1 MNYFRK
7 NLSRFRLI
15 TFDVTDTLL
24 EYATPPEGYYAQVIN
39 SVLKPNIGLLID
51 EQAIAH
57 SFGSCFRV
65 LKTQHPNFGCS
76 TSTRRIDERVENWQ
90 WWWRTLVE
98 RVILDAAKRKPD
110 EIPSALLLKIADQLI
125 EDYTCDSAGVC
136 WKKRLGVDDFLQQ
149 LQASGRSN
157 ETPVPYS
164 PPLLGIVSNFDP
176 RLETILRRH
185 RLLKP
190 SGACDGEGIDFVVSS
205 YEIGTEKPDPRI
217 FHTALR
223 RASALADGV
232 IQPHEALHI
241 GNLCREDYH
250 GARGAGWHALLVNVP
265 SKSRDSEQCRNVLGH
280 HIFKGI
286 PELQSCLSVDPSFP
300 W

>member
-1 MNYFRK
+1 MNHLRK

-24 EYATPPEGYYAQVIN
+24 EYATPPECYYAQVIN
-39 SVLKPNIGLLID
+39 GVLKPNIGLSID
-51 EQAIAH
+51 QKAIAN

-76 TSTRRIDERVENWQ
+76 TPARHIDQRVDNWR

-98 RVILDAAKRKPD
+98 RVILDAAKRNAN
-110 EIPSALLLKIADQLI
+110 EIPSGLLLKIADQLI

-136 WKKRLGVDDFLQQ
+136 WKKRAGVDDFLQQ
-149 LQASGRSN
+149 LQATGRSIG
-157 ETPVPYS
+157 TGPYTL
-164 PPLLGIVSNFDP
+164 PILGVVSNFDP

-185 RLLKP
+185 QLLKQ
-190 SGACDGEGIDFVVSS
+190 SDTRDVDGVDFVVSS
-205 YEIGTEKPDPRI
+205 YEIGTEKPDPII
-217 FHTALR
+217 FQTALR
-223 RASALADGV
+223 RASALADSV
-232 IQPHEALHI
+232 IHPHEALHI
-241 GNLCREDYH
+241 GNLCLEDYH
-250 GARGAGWHALLVNVP
+250 GARGAGWHALLVNVS
-265 SKSRDSEQCRNVLGH
+265 SKARTSEKCRNIQGH

-286 PELQSCLSVDPSFP
+286 PELQSCLSSDRTFP